1 MEVMLMSQYN
11 RMKLFSGT
19 ANPAL
24 AEEIA
29 AFLGI
34 SLGGVRIS
42 RFANGEIYVRFEESI
57 RGVDVFVVQPFSN
70 PVNETLM
77 ELLIM
82 VDALKRASAGRITA
96 VIPFYAYARQ
106 EKKTAPREP
115 ITARMVADILST
127 AGVDRIVTMD
137 LHSPAIQGFFNIPV
151 DHLTALPK
159 LSQYIQEKNIE
170 DGVVI
175 APDAGSVKKAEKLA
189 AYLHL
194 PLGVMYKKRP
204 SPNVAEMSFFIGEV
218 KGKTPI
224 IIDDMIDTA
233 GSLIQVIKALEERDA
248 KASYILATHGIFSP
262 PALER
267 LSRPNIKELIVCN
280 TLPVS
285 ENANLP
291 KLKVLS
297 IAPLLGDAIRRIH
310 QNISVSALFN

>member
-1 MEVMLMSQYN
+1 MVSNYQE
-11 RMKLFSGT
+11 MKIFTGT

-29 AFLGI
+29 RSLGV

-42 RFANGEIYVRFEESI
+42 RFANGEIYVRYDESI
-57 RGVDVFVVQPFSN
+57 RGVDVFVIQPFSR

-82 VDALKRASAGRITA
+82 IDALKRASAGRITA
-96 VIPFYAYARQ
+96 VIPFYAYGRQ

-127 AGVDRIVTMD
+127 AGADRILTMD

-151 DHLTALPK
+151 DNLTALPK
-159 LSQYIQEKNIE
+159 LSQYIKEKNLA

-189 AYLHL
+189 TYLHL
-194 PLGVMYKKRP
+194 PLGVMYKRRP
-204 SPNVAEMSFFIGEV
+204 GPNVAEMSFFIGDV

-233 GSLIQVIKALEERDA
+233 GSLEQVINALEEREA
-248 KASYILATHGIFSP
+248 NEIYILATHGVFSP

-267 LSRPNIKELIVCN
+267 LNRPNIKELVVCN
-280 TLPVS
+280 TLPVKP
-285 ENANLP
+285 EHDYP

-297 IAPLLGDAIRRIH
+297 VAQLFADAIRRIH
-310 QNISVSALFN
+310 ENRSVSVLFD

>member
-1 MEVMLMSQYN
+1 MSQYN

-248 KASYILATHGIFSP
+248 EASYILATHGIFSP